1 MGRGTKG
8 LLTLGLLSGMAY
20 SGFIAVKELERLKMT
35 HNNVVIFHGEKLVY
49 DENFEGDSIGAIGAG
64 IEIDLREADFV
75 EPFTSMDL
83 YGLGA
88 GFKVLVPENIKVV
101 VTGINRAS
109 GVSVAVKD
117 HVKGPVLTIN
127 YDLTGSGLMVTTK
140 HL

>member
-1 MGRGTKG
+1 MGRGIRG
-8 LLTLGLLSGMAY
+8 LAALSIIGGASY
-20 SGFIAVKELERLKMT
+20 GGFKAMQEFKRLKMT
-35 HNNVVIFHGEKLVY
+35 HNNVVLFHGEKLIY
-49 DENFEGDSIGAIGAG
+49 DESFEGDSIGAIGAG
-64 IEIDLREADFV
+64 VEVDLREADFI

-101 VTGINRAS
+101 VAGINRAS
-109 GVSVAVKD
+109 GVQVSVNDEVKR
-117 HVKGPVLTIN
+117 PVLTIN